1 MQSPNPLNFEAGVV
15 PVPEDQREIDAALRA
30 GRISLRIFLYLDW
43 RYGERGAKFTRS
55 DSAWLAWLS
64 RHDQQRVDAQIM
76 WLRSVLSNRGMPSL
90 VLDSHLNVLYR
101 QLTKSVPEKEPRYRT
116 LATSA
121 ERLREDRHSKISPE
135 RVRQLVD
142 DFVGAVGQKP
152 HPLVTGSARLLVAAV
167 ADEGLGVKNAV
178 ERLQSWMADVPA
190 LRQLPKLRARL
201 SPGERRILDS
211 EVFAARWTKAIETTV
226 ERARRIRES

>member
-1 MQSPNPLNFEAGVV
+1 MQSPNPLNLEAGVV

-30 GRISLRIFLYLDW
+30 GRISLRMFPYLDW
-43 RYGERGAKFTRS
+43 RYGERGEKFTRS

-64 RHDQQRVDAQIM
+64 RHRQTQVHKQIL

-101 QLTKSVPEKEPRYRT
+101 QLTKSVPVKEPKYRT
-116 LATSA
+116 LSISA
-121 ERLREDRHSKISPE
+121 ERLRRDRDSRISADCARE
-135 RVRQLVD
+135 LMD

-152 HPLVTGSARLLVAAV
+152 HPLLTGAAGLLVAAV

-201 SPGERRILDS
+201 SAGERRILDS